1 MTQDSL
7 QNHDPL
13 FSFCFVV
20 VFFFFFLSRGTVH
33 MYVQDYSE
41 KKGGVEVN
49 IIIISQ
55 VECGRVK
62 WRNSLDSTILFYFSQ
77 YTISSQASS
86 SEGPGACGITNID

>member
-1 MTQDSL
+1 
-7 QNHDPL
+7 
-13 FSFCFVV
+13 
-20 VFFFFFLSRGTVH
+20 

-86 SEGPGACGITNID
+86 SEGPGACGITNIDWVSLKLETVGITGYSVLTYLQ